1 MVGTRIRELRS
12 ARGLSLSEVAHQAS
26 ISAATLSRIETGK
39 QNIDVGLMTLI
50 AKVLHVSPHDFLEK
64 QGQDEQNLVERIAT
78 LQPNDRARI
87 WREAGSRRKRDKQTR
102 GYEEIASQL
111 EEVLAQIDFLR
122 TEVERLCIGLRTQ
135 RRK

>member
-1 MVGTRIRELRS
+1 MIGTRIRELRS
-12 ARGLSLSEVAHQAS
+12 ARGLSLSDVAHEAS

-50 AKVLHVSPHDFLEK
+50 AQVLHVSPHDFLEK
-64 QGQDEQNLVERIAT
+64 EEDANLVDKIAV
-78 LQPNDRARI
+78 LRPNDRAQI
-87 WREAGSRRKRDKQTR
+87 WRELSGARKNGSRKADDVGAQ
-102 GYEEIASQL
+102 I

-122 TEVERLCIGLRTQ
+122 TEVERIRTGLRAR